1 MPSSFVY
8 QNWSSEMVC
17 RCWLYINPR
26 QDREHITY
34 SKRSTGCWPGQGC
47 YSPYPT
53 SFQKSTCKRHFSLC
67 QARFSVCLCYN
78 SKCLQSAMLSFN
90 FLVEHMFHE
99 GLEIY
104 SHCSWF
110 RLPYCNWREDK
121 VTRCQCV
128 HPIKYNESLR
138 QDMFSL
144 WFKLQESWDSFDT
157 KFMKSDTVVMFS
169 SLMYSLVLA
178 CL

>member
-8 QNWSSEMVC
+8 QNWSSEVVC
-17 RCWLYINPR
+17 RCWLYINPG

-47 YSPYPT
+47 YSPYST

-78 SKCLQSAMLSFN
+78 SKCLPRN
-90 FLVEHMFHE
+90 FVCRVLCFLWISWCWIEHMFDE

-104 SHCSWF
+104 LHCSWF
-110 RLPYCNWREDK
+110 RLPYCLWREDK
-121 VTRCQCV
+121 ATRCQCV
-128 HPIKYNESLR
+128 HSNKYEESLR
-138 QDMFSL
+138 QDMYSL
-144 WFKLQESWDSFDT
+144 WFKFARELRFFWY
-157 KFMKSDTVVMFS
+157 KV
-169 SLMYSLVLA
+169 
-178 CL
+178 